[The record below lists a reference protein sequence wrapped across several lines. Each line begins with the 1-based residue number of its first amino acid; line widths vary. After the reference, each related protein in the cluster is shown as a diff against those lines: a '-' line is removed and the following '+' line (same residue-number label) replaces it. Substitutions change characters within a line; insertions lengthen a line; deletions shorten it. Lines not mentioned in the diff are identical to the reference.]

1 MSDRLMV
8 NGGEKFNVFYF
19 LFFIYIYIYSSLWI
33 IEGGIICYRLWIPGL
48 KVSVSSSIIRC
59 VLQVAMS

>member
-8 NGGEKFNVFYF
+8 NGGEKFNVF
-19 LFFIYIYIYSSLWI
+19 FIFYYIYIYSSLWI